1 MQQAKCARAR
11 RLKDGNEFLPTKQN
25 EVAAPNLSA
34 VRHQDSETSP
44 NWETVWF
51 ALLIDPCAIYH
62 VTKTII
68 YELAVLNFVEKG
80 YIHQTQ

>member
-34 VRHQDSETSP
+34 VRH
-44 NWETVWF
+44 
-51 ALLIDPCAIYH
+51 
-62 VTKTII
+62 
-68 YELAVLNFVEKG
+68 
-80 YIHQTQ
+80 